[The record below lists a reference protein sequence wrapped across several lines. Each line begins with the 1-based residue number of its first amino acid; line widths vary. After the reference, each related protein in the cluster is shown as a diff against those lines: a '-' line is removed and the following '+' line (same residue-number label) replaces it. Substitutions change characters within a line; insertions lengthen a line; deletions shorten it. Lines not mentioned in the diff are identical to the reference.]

1 MPSFNTILLDDLE
14 LNWIGLSQNGLDATL
29 PSSPLTIVTVQNQ
42 QSRQTTNAVITC
54 MPFLGSLEGVP
65 GSPKTTKKK
74 EGQEMPRLSLLACN
88 AECHHANAEAEP
100 PGMSGGQGKDATKGE
115 KDWR

>member
-1 MPSFNTILLDDLE
+1 MIPRAVANSLPWLAHRREIPHAMPSV
-14 LNWIGLSQNGLDATL
+14 TL
-29 PSSPLTIVTVQNQ
+29 Q
-42 QSRQTTNAVITC
+42 
-54 MPFLGSLEGVP
+54 
-65 GSPKTTKKK
+65 
-74 EGQEMPRLSLLACN
+74 MPRLSLLACN